1 MAKIRCKYCQ
11 TRLDPDHNVMYT
23 QSNTGESNCEHCEIV
38 CRIAV
43 DMISQGV
50 TRISPEHAYMAKDAP
65 ESRWNRFKKSF
76 LRSSNAS

>member
-11 TRLDPDHNVMYT
+11 TKLDHGYNVMYT
-23 QSNTGESNCEHCEIV
+23 QSNTGESNCEHCEIM

-50 TRISPEHAYMAKDAP
+50 TRISPEHNYIGKDAP
-65 ESRWNRFKKSF
+65 ESKLSRLKKYF
-76 LRSSNAS
+76 LRSSNVS